1 MPVKENQPHLY
12 EAIRQWFDDRPPLRS
27 LDFRT
32 ASQTSKGHGRLETR
46 TLTASTNLNDY
57 LVWPHVGQ
65 ALCLERRVVILATG
79 EVSTTRCMGVTDLAP
94 EQASV
99 EDLLSLWRNHWDIE
113 NGFHYPLDVILRED
127 ASRLRS
133 RPATLTMAT
142 LRRIVF
148 QLVRSLPHLPS
159 LKLAREHFARAPLS
173 ALALLEIG
181 V

>member
-1 MPVKENQPHLY
+1 MPVKENQPRLC
-12 EAIRQWFDDRPPLRS
+12 EAIRAWFEERPPLRS

-46 TLTASTNLNDY
+46 TLTASINLNDY
-57 LVWPHVGQ
+57 LDWPHVRQ
-65 ALCLERRVVILATG
+65 ALCLERRVITLATG
-79 EVSTTRCMGVTDLAP
+79 EVSTSRCCGVTDLTL

-99 EDLLSLWRNHWDIE
+99 EQLLSLWRSHWDIE
-113 NGFHYPLDVILRED
+113 NGFHYPLDVVLGED
-127 ASRLRS
+127 ASRLRVRS
-133 RPATLTMAT
+133 ATLAMAT
-142 LRRIVF
+142 LRRLVF
-148 QLVRSLPHLPS
+148 QLCRSLPHLPS